1 MINTTLPYDFNAID
15 NIAKNGAI
23 VDMSLCKF
31 NEDIEKNAK
40 TSLVYLKNTGFK
52 NVQLDFS
59 NANTQFKFCMIKQY
73 VQSCQEFYCN
83 EIVMTWKSI
92 IAKHVNFKDIVY
104 ECILNEDEIDEFMK
118 LNICLVSSICKVMK
132 SLPLFLIKK
141 LKTADN
147 MQFAT
152 DNVTVFCNISNLVDN
167 DLLIHICEKYNCQA
181 QDYALMFND
190 NSMELFNKIVK
201 TDFGFILAMASH
213 LRSYQ

>member
-1 MINTTLPYDFNAID
+1 
-15 NIAKNGAI
+15 
-23 VDMSLCKF
+23 
-31 NEDIEKNAK
+31 
-40 TSLVYLKNTGFK
+40 
-52 NVQLDFS
+52 
-59 NANTQFKFCMIKQY
+59 
-73 VQSCQEFYCN
+73 
-83 EIVMTWKSI
+83 MTWKNI

-152 DNVTVFCNISNLVDN
+152 NNVTVFCNISNLVDN

-181 QDYALMFND
+181 
-190 NSMELFNKIVK
+190 
-201 TDFGFILAMASH
+201 
-213 LRSYQ
+213 